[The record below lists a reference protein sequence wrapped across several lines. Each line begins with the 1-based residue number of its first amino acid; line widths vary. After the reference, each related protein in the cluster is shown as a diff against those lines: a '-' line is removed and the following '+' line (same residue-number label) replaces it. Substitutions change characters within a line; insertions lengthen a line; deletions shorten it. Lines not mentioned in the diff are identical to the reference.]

1 MPGIT
6 IIPRLTRNQNQK
18 QQDTGNN
25 MNEIVDL
32 VNKYGFPIVMAVGMG
47 YIIKYVW
54 EWSTKE
60 VKPVISEA
68 NTVLIALIDRIRML
82 DNDLIRLNQKVNTV
96 LHLRGKMIESDRVME
111 SVKVEREASKQ
122 FDAAVRM
129 DDPKPGEETVRQW
142 PDPKK
147 KPNPDDIKTASAG
160 EG

>member
-1 MPGIT
+1 MDVVELIS
-6 IIPRLTRNQNQK
+6 
-18 QQDTGNN
+18 
-25 MNEIVDL
+25 
-32 VNKYGFPIVMAVGMG
+32 KYGFPIVMAVGLG

-96 LHLRGKMIESDRVME
+96 LHLRGKIIESDRVME
-111 SVKVEREASKQ
+111 QVKVETEAKDK
-122 FDAAVRM
+122 FEKAI
-129 DDPKPGEETVRQW
+129 TH
-142 PDPKK
+142 KK
-147 KPNPDDIKTASAG
+147 IDPDDTKTASAG